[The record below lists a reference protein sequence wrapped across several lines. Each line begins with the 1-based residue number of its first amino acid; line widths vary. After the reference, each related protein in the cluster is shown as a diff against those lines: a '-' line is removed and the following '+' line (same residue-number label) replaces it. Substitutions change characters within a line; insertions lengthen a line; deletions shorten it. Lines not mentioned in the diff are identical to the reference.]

1 MTLGIF
7 MPLLTLA
14 LAPIGALLLGAQ
26 LRRLPDTTAPDYD
39 PEKVPAQ
46 ARVLR
51 FAIAWQFVAPVLF
64 YLIFNV
70 IAPDLGTMVL
80 F

>member
-7 MPLLTLA
+7 MPLLALA
-14 LAPIGALLLGAQ
+14 IAPIGALLLGRL

-39 PEKVPAQ
+39 AEKVPAQ

-51 FAIAWQFVAPVLF
+51 FAIAWQFITPALF
-64 YLIFNV
+64 YAIFNL
-70 IAPDLGTMVL
+70 IDADLGATVL
-80 F
+80 W